1 MTLVEFL
8 EARIADD
15 EDAAR
20 QSAGTEPLYQ
30 YPPGQGAHY
39 ELVVLGVSEGGSEE
53 AAVMAHRFDPAR
65 VLAECAAKRRIIE
78 WHVKTGE
85 KRSRWHGECCEENY
99 GEIEWLE
106 PDEQEISVGTTGS
119 GHLSVRESFATQAD
133 IGCTTL
139 RMMAAVWSSHP
150 EFDPVWATA

>member
-8 EARIADD
+8 EARISDD

-30 YPPGQGAHY
+30 YPAGQGAHY
-39 ELVVLGVSEGGSEE
+39 ELIMLGVSEGGCGSEE
-53 AAVMAHRFDPAR
+53 AAFMAHRFDPAR

-85 KRSRWHGECCEENY
+85 QRSRWDGECCEENR
-99 GEIEWLE
+99 GEIEWL
-106 PDEQEISVGTTGS
+106 PEQEISVGITGS
-119 GHLSVRESFATQAD
+119 GQFWVREPFATQANL
-133 IGCTTL
+133 GCTTL

-150 EFDPVWATA
+150 DYDPVWGTA